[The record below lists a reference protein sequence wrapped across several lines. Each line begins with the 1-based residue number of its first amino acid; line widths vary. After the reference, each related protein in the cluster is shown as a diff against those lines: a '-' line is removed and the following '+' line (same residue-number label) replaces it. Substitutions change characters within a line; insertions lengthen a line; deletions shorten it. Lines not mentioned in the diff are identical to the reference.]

1 MIVSYGLAN
10 ATTHWHLEHICG
22 ASSEPSCAALQAM
35 SASSGNSRGPGGL
48 RAWWQRLWQRPAT
61 DAPAGPSSTATS
73 AASTELAV
81 QAPAQ
86 QQVEVELEP
95 GRITKEALLRL
106 QPAGPLGEAPPD
118 VLAQRAS
125 FWATATHDLCQ
136 PAQALA
142 LFLERLRRL
151 PPQASADALHGY
163 LQSSMD
169 DLTRLLTGLMELA
182 QIDAGE
188 VQASTMAV
196 SVDELFTRLREQLAG
211 PAQAKGLRL
220 AVRSYGQSVL
230 TDPALLERILLVLGR
245 NALQFC
251 ERGTVLLSARLV
263 QGGTA
268 VRIDVSDSGPGIAER
283 DHLKIFEP
291 FAQRN
296 AANPQG
302 PSRPSLGLHIASRYA
317 RLLGADLQLRSA
329 LGRGSRFSI
338 TLALAAQERREGDE
352 LPTTLEA
359 IGLNGLRVA
368 LLDADQERARTVDAW
383 LTSWGCLVVNDLN
396 LDVVQTVNAAEGFQA
411 QAIVCAWQA
420 DAPLSAGKHIEAL
433 RAGNASQIPACIIYA
448 DLGTSA
454 TIPNLPAAT
463 AVLGQPLQAAQLRAW
478 LRRLVQN

>member
-1 MIVSYGLAN
+1 M
-10 ATTHWHLEHICG
+10 
-22 ASSEPSCAALQAM
+22 AA
-35 SASSGNSRGPGGL
+35 
-48 RAWWQRLWQRPAT
+48 
-61 DAPAGPSSTATS
+61 S
-73 AASTELAV
+73 AASTDLSV
-81 QAPAQ
+81 QAQAQ
-86 QQVEVELEP
+86 QQAEVELEP

-106 QPAGPLGEAPPD
+106 QPAGPVGEAPPD
-118 VLAQRAS
+118 LLSQRAS

-151 PPQASADALHGY
+151 PPQSSADALHGY

-188 VQASTMAV
+188 VQASTMVV
-196 SVDELFTRLREQLAG
+196 SVHELFSRLNAQLAG
-211 PAQAKGLRL
+211 QAQAKGLRL

-230 TDPALLERILLVLGR
+230 TDPALLERILLALGR

-296 AANPQG
+296 VANPQTQ
-302 PSRPSLGLHIASRYA
+302 SRPSLGLHIASRHA
-317 RLLGADLQLRSA
+317 RLLGTDLQLRSA

-338 TLALAAQERREGDE
+338 TLPLAAQARRAGDE
-352 LPTTLEA
+352 LPITLEV

-368 LLDADQERARTVDAW
+368 LFDADQERASTVGAW
-383 LTSWGCLVVNDLN
+383 LTSWGCSVVNERN
-396 LDVVQTVNAAEGFQA
+396 LDAAQTSHAAQGRQA
-411 QAIVCAWQA
+411 QAIVCAWQG
-420 DAPLSAGKHIEAL
+420 DAPLSAGQRILAL
-433 RAGNASQIPACIIYA
+433 RADNASQIPACIIYA
-448 DLGTSA
+448 DLRTSDR
-454 TIPNLPAAT
+454 IPNLPAAT

-478 LRRLVQN
+478 LRRVVQR

>member
-1 MIVSYGLAN
+1 MIVSYGLAK
-10 ATTHWHLEHICG
+10 ASTHRRLERICC
-22 ASSEPSCAALQAM
+22 ASSRPGCAALRAM
-35 SASSGNSRGPGGL
+35 SESSDDRQGAGGL
-48 RAWWQRLWQRPAT
+48 RAWWQRLWREPDT
-61 DAPAGPSSTATS
+61 DAPTVSSRTAIS
-73 AASTELAV
+73 AAPTELAV
-81 QAPAQ
+81 QAQAQ
-86 QQVEVELEP
+86 QQAEVQLEP
-95 GRITKEALLRL
+95 RRITKEALSLL
-106 QPAGPLGEAPPD
+106 QAVGPANDAPPD
-118 VLAQRAS
+118 LLAQRAE

-169 DLTRLLTGLMELA
+169 DLTRLLSGLMELA

-188 VQASTMAV
+188 VQASTMVV
-196 SVDELFTRLREQLAG
+196 SVDELFSRLNAQLAG
-211 PAQAKGLRL
+211 QAQAKGLRL
-220 AVRSYGQSVL
+220 ALRSRSQSVIA
-230 TDPALLERILLVLGR
+230 DPTLLERILLALGR

-283 DHLKIFEP
+283 DHAKIFEP

-302 PSRPSLGLHIASRYA
+302 PSRPSLGLHIASRHA

-338 TLALAAQERREGDE
+338 TLALAAQERRDGDE

-396 LDVVQTVNAAEGFQA
+396 LDTAQTVNAAEGFQA

-448 DLGTSA
+448 DLGASDVL
-454 TIPNLPAAT
+454 PNVPVAT
-463 AVLGQPLQAAQLRAW
+463 AILGQPLQAAQLRAW
-478 LRRLVQN
+478 LRRAVQS

>member
-1 MIVSYGLAN
+1 
-10 ATTHWHLEHICG
+10 
-22 ASSEPSCAALQAM
+22 M
-35 SASSGNSRGPGGL
+35 SASFGNTQGPGGL
-48 RAWWQRLWQRPAT
+48 RAWWQRLWRESAT
-61 DAPAGPSSTATS
+61 DAPAGYSKIATN
-73 AASTELAV
+73 AAPTELAV
-81 QAPAQ
+81 QAQVQ
-86 QQVEVELEP
+86 QQAEAQLEP

-106 QPAGPLGEAPPD
+106 QPLVLAVEAPPD
-118 VLAQRAS
+118 LLAQRAS

-188 VQASTMAV
+188 VQASTMV
-196 SVDELFTRLREQLAG
+196 LSVDELFSRLNAQLAG
-211 PAQAKGLRL
+211 QAQAKGLRL
-220 AVRSYGQSVL
+220 AVRSKGQSVVA
-230 TDPALLERILLVLGR
+230 DPALLERILLALGR

-268 VRIDVSDSGPGIAER
+268 VRIDVSDSGPGIAQR
-283 DHLKIFEP
+283 DHTKIFEP

-296 AANPQG
+296 VANPQG
-302 PSRPSLGLHIASRYA
+302 PSRPSLGLHIASRHA
-317 RLLGADLQLRSA
+317 RLLGTGLQLRSA

-338 TLALAAQERREGDE
+338 VLPLAAQERRDGDE
-352 LPTTLEA
+352 LRTTLES
-359 IGLNGLRVA
+359 IGLSGLRVA
-368 LLDADQERARTVDAW
+368 LLDADQQRARTVGAW

-396 LDVVQTVNAAEGFQA
+396 LDAVQTLHVAEGFQA
-411 QAIVCAWQA
+411 QAIVCAWQW
-420 DAPLSAGKHIEAL
+420 DAPLSAGQRIQAL
-433 RAGNASQIPACIIYA
+433 RAGNASRIPACIIYA
-448 DLGTSA
+448 DLGA
-454 TIPNLPAAT
+454 RDKIPNLPVAT

-478 LRRLVQN
+478 LRRAVQS

>member
-1 MIVSYGLAN
+1 MS
-10 ATTHWHLEHICG
+10 E
-22 ASSEPSCAALQAM
+22 SSRKALGVAA
-35 SASSGNSRGPGGL
+35 L
-48 RAWWQRLWQRPAT
+48 RAWWQGLWRKSAAR
-61 DAPAGPSSTATS
+61 APAAQASVASHADMNALAAQATPQS
-73 AASTELAV
+73 
-81 QAPAQ
+81 Q
-86 QQVEVELEP
+86 QQTQQQQIP
-95 GRITKEALLRL
+95 GRITREALLRL
-106 QPAGPLGEAPPD
+106 QPAGPASEAPPD
-118 VLAQRAS
+118 LLAQRAS

-151 PPQASADALHGY
+151 PPQASPDALHGY

-220 AVRSYGQSVL
+220 ALRSRGQSV
-230 TDPALLERILLVLGR
+230 TADPALLERILLALGR
-245 NALQFC
+245 NAVQFC
-251 ERGTVLLSARLV
+251 ARGTVMFSARPV
-263 QGGTA
+263 HGGAA
-268 VRIDVSDSGPGIAER
+268 VRIDVRDSGPGIAER

-296 AANPQG
+296 VANPQG
-302 PSRPSLGLHIASRYA
+302 PARPSLGLHIASRHA
-317 RLLGADLQLRSA
+317 QLLGSGLQLRSA

-338 TLALAAQERREGDE
+338 TLPLAAQQRREADA

-359 IGLNGLRVA
+359 LGLNGLRVA
-368 LLDADQERARTVDAW
+368 LMDDDLERARTVGAW
-383 LTSWGCLVVNDLN
+383 LRSWGCVVVSDLYPDAV
-396 LDVVQTVNAAEGFQA
+396 LTLPAAPGNPI
-411 QAIVCAWQA
+411 QAIVCAWRE
-420 DAPLSAGKHIEAL
+420 DAPGSAGQHIEAL
-433 RAGNASQIPACIIYA
+433 RAGHATEIPACIIYA

-454 TIPNLPAAT
+454 TIPNLPATT

>member
-10 ATTHWHLEHICG
+10 ASTHWRLERICCACSRPG
-22 ASSEPSCAALQAM
+22 CAALRAM
-35 SASSGNSRGPGGL
+35 RQSSDDRQGAGGL
-48 RAWWQRLWQRPAT
+48 RAWWQRLWREPDT
-61 DAPAGPSSTATS
+61 DAPTVTSRTAIS
-73 AASTELAV
+73 AAPTELAV
-81 QAPAQ
+81 QAQAQ
-86 QQVEVELEP
+86 QQAEVQLEP
-95 GRITKEALLRL
+95 RRITKEALLLL
-106 QPAGPLGEAPPD
+106 QAAGPAKDAPPD
-118 VLAQRAS
+118 LLAQRAS

-188 VQASTMAV
+188 VQASTMV
-196 SVDELFTRLREQLAG
+196 LSVDELFSRLNAQLAG
-211 PAQAKGLRL
+211 QAQAKGLRL
-220 AVRSYGQSVL
+220 AMRSYGRSVL
-230 TDPALLERILLVLGR
+230 TDPALLERILLALGR

-283 DHLKIFEP
+283 DHAKIFEP

-296 AANPQG
+296 VANPQG
-302 PSRPSLGLHIASRYA
+302 PSRPSLGLHIASRHA

-338 TLALAAQERREGDE
+338 VLPLAAQERRDGDG
-352 LPTTLEA
+352 LRTTLES
-359 IGLNGLRVA
+359 IGLSGLRVA
-368 LLDADQERARTVDAW
+368 LLDADQQRARTVGAW

-396 LDVVQTVNAAEGFQA
+396 LDGAQTLHAAQGLQA

-420 DAPLSAGKHIEAL
+420 DAPLSAGQRIQAL
-433 RAGNASQIPACIIYA
+433 RAGTANQIPACIIYA
-448 DLGTSA
+448 DLGA
-454 TIPNLPAAT
+454 GEGVPNVPVAT

-478 LRRLVQN
+478 LRRAVQS